1 MDYKELN
8 NIISEMK
15 DEILSSIQESI
26 RIPSVKGEPLDG
38 APYGPEPK
46 RALEHALRLG
56 RELGFQVKNVDD
68 RSGYVEYGEGEE
80 MVGVLGHLDVVPAG
94 EGWHYP
100 AFGAQIHEGRMYGRG
115 VLDDKGPTIG
125 AIYALKAL
133 RESGIKLTR
142 RVRVIFG
149 TDEENGSTCIR
160 HYVSSGEELPTT
172 GFTPDGDYPLIFCEK
187 GMTTLTAGKK
197 AVLPGKVK
205 VLEFHG
211 GSAKNIVTEKC
222 RLVLEG
228 HFVIPRAEGITTEYR
243 DGNTIIEAQGT
254 GSHGSKPELGINAA
268 IRLLKSVKDIDLG
281 GSFGQMRDFLLEN
294 IGTET
299 NGKTLG
305 ILYQDEETGET
316 TVNLGVL
323 DYAEDTLSFS
333 LDIRYPQN
341 GIHKEV
347 YAKTKT
353 ALKEYGLE
361 ILDCSKE
368 NVLYIPKDSTLVQ
381 KLMKVYKYQTGRD
394 DEPMAIGGGTYA
406 KMFPNMVAFG
416 PQFPDAPDVIHKPDE
431 NALVEEI
438 IKSIQLT
445 AAAMA
450 ELAR

>member
-1 MDYKELN
+1 MDYIKLN
-8 NIISEMK
+8 KLISDMKGDII
-15 DEILSSIQESI
+15 SSIQESI
-26 RIPSVKGEPLDG
+26 RIPSVKGEPEDG

-46 RALEHALRLG
+46 RALEHALNLG

-68 RSGYVEYGEGEE
+68 RAGYVEFGEGEG

-94 EGWHYP
+94 DGWHYP
-100 AFGAQIHEGRMYGRG
+100 AFGAEIHENRMYGRG
-115 VLDDKGPTIG
+115 IIDDKGPTIG

-133 RESGIKLTR
+133 RDSGIKLNR

-149 TDEENGSTCIR
+149 TDEENGSSCIR
-160 HYVSSGEELPTT
+160 HYVSSGEEIPSL

-187 GMTTLTAGKK
+187 GMTTLLAGKK
-197 AVLPGKVK
+197 KVK
-205 VLEFHG
+205 PGAVRVLEFHG

-228 HFVIPRAEGITTEYR
+228 NFHIPVSEGVTAKYQ
-243 DGNTIIEAQGT
+243 DGNTILEAEGT

-268 IRLLKSVKDIDLG
+268 IRLLKAVKDIELG
-281 GSFGQMRDFLLEN
+281 GSFGQMRDFLLEQ

-299 NGKTLG
+299 NGSTLG

-323 DYAEDTLSFS
+323 DYEKDTLSFS

-341 GIHKEV
+341 GVHQDV
-347 YAKTKT
+347 YDKTEA
-353 ALKEYGLE
+353 ALRQFDLE
-361 ILDCSKE
+361 ILECSKE
-368 NVLYIPKDSTLVQ
+368 NVLYVPKDSQLVQ
-381 KLMKVYKYQTGRD
+381 KLMKVYQELTGRE

-416 PQFPDAPDVIHKPDE
+416 PHFPDTPDVIHKPDE
-431 NALVEEI
+431 NAPVEDI

-450 ELAR
+450 ELAC